1 MVFLPQNVK
10 SRLVSL
16 ILSTAA
22 VLIPVTAR
30 SAERIVFELPPFGQ
44 FAIAVEDLEA
54 FVTTG
59 EISPELAFYLDRLSP
74 QQVAKLPELLS
85 TPLEL
90 DPLTISKF
98 SNSSIGEAVIKNFG
112 KGIRADVDRNGFYAL
127 RGAIIAAAFDD
138 RGLTVMNLLEHF
150 PLETI
155 YLDAKVLSK
164 YIERGANLANNREA
178 IYRAFFDNSDS
189 QVKALDES
197 DRADGQL
204 SLASRGAYSWDKQV
218 LAYNNPHRPQSG
230 TFDLYLPEIKQ
241 SVPLIVISHG
251 LASNRQTFAYL
262 GEHLASHGFA
272 VAVIEHDEISLAK
285 FDKFLAG
292 AERFPEPNNLINQ
305 PLDVKYVLD
314 RLERESQINTQQ
326 VAIIGQSFGGY
337 TALALAGGE
346 LTGDRTIT
354 ECQSENHRDVI
365 LDLSSL
371 AQCAFNQLNLSR
383 LQLRDPRIKAAIAIN
398 PMGKIFGQTGMS
410 SIEIPTMLVSGTNDL
425 IMPPVAEQIRPFSW
439 LEKSDKYLVLVKPAT
454 HFSFLQEG
462 LGVLPVPNTA
472 IGPNPS
478 SAHPALKALSTAFF
492 RVYLTQQPA
501 YRTYLTDDRINQLNN
516 NTFELSIIRELTGDR
531 LQELI
536 EQ

>member
-1 MVFLPQNVK
+1 MFFPRNVK
-10 SRLVSL
+10 SRLISL

-22 VLIPVTAR
+22 VLYPLAAK
-30 SAERIVFELPPFGQ
+30 SAERIMFEFPPFGQ
-44 FAIAVEDLEA
+44 FAIAIEDLEA
-54 FVTTG
+54 FVATG
-59 EISPELAFYLDRLSP
+59 EISRELAFYLDRLSP

-112 KGIRADVDRNGFYAL
+112 KGIRADINRNGFYAL
-127 RGAIIAAAFDD
+127 RGAIIAAAFDEG
-138 RGLTVMNLLEHF
+138 GLTVMNLLERF

-164 YIERGANLANNREA
+164 YIARGATLANNREA
-178 IYRAFFDNSDS
+178 IDAAFFNNSDA
-189 QVKALDES
+189 QKALSGNSVKPARRLNLENT
-197 DRADGQL
+197 
-204 SLASRGAYSWDKQV
+204 GAYSWDKQV
-218 LAYNNPHRPQSG
+218 LAYNNPQRPKSG
-230 TFDLYLPEIKQ
+230 AFDLYLPEIKQ
-241 SVPLIVISHG
+241 AVPLIVISHG
-251 LASNRQTFAYL
+251 LASSRQTFAYL
-262 GEHLASHGFA
+262 GEHFASHGFA
-272 VAVIEHDEISLAK
+272 VAVVEHDGTNLTK
-285 FDKFLAG
+285 FDNFLAG
-292 AERFPEPNNLINQ
+292 TERFPEPNNLINQ

-314 RLERESQINTQQ
+314 RLERESQVNTQQ
-326 VAIIGQSFGGY
+326 VGVIGQSFGGY

-354 ECQSENHRDVI
+354 ECQSENYRDVI

-371 AQCAFNQLNLSR
+371 AQCAFNQLDLPR
-383 LQLRDPRIKAAIAIN
+383 LQSRDPRIKAVVAIN

-439 LEKSDKYLVLVKPAT
+439 LEQSDKYLVLVKPAT

-462 LGVLPVPNTA
+462 LGVLPVPDTVV
-472 IGPNPS
+472 GPNPS

-492 RVYLTQQPA
+492 RVHLAQQPEYRA
-501 YRTYLTDDRINQLNN
+501 YLESDRIEQADYDS
-516 NTFELSIIRELTGDR
+516 FELSIIRQLTPAQ
-531 LQELI
+531 LQEII
-536 EQ
+536 ER